1 MLWDRLWAV
10 GCKNLA
16 VLGQIATHGI
26 AVLTVLAEAISAKF
40 TYRGKGVEG
49 VKPEDALTLS
59 FFDKD
64 NTTYLYNSYTNTF
77 H

>member
-1 MLWDRLWAV
+1 MMLWDRLWAV

-49 VKPEDALTLS
+49 LKPEDALTLS
-59 FFDKD
+59 FFDYHGLV
-64 NTTYLYNSYTNTF
+64 NL
-77 H
+77 